1 MEGDPNDG
9 TELEVYPYI
18 KTIDREDFGVVYLAG
33 SKWRHFRLGFSGS
46 LTAMWRASDT
56 SILVEIAWSIAEALV
71 AAGAAS
77 FEVEAFLV
85 HRRQLHQLDQRH
97 FDGGHAGLRPVQV
110 AVGDPA
116 RMTSRHYTAVIGRSV
131 SP

>member
-77 FEVEAFLV
+77 FEVEAFLFTE
-85 HRRQLHQLDQRH
+85 DNC
-97 FDGGHAGLRPVQV
+97 
-110 AVGDPA
+110 
-116 RMTSRHYTAVIGRSV
+116 TSSTNATLTAVTQDFAQFRWPSEI
-131 SP
+131 PLE